1 MKQRGFLSAE
11 LTQYITVLSLL
22 SILIIPPLG
31 RYASHQIKAWQIQE
45 IIERVF
51 ELSREHYAKSVLI
64 SRCLAQTD
72 LDMPAINMNANQDG
86 IVIDVSYQQSG
97 VHRAPPS
104 GIRVSVR
111 FTEPKFYALKN
122 WLKPDEIS
130 GMTMRFYAPLS
141 YSLPDWQELNI
152 ATGCI
157 K

>member
-1 MKQRGFLSAE
+1 MKQGGFLSPE
-11 LTQYITVLSLL
+11 LTQYLVFLSLL

-31 RYASHQIKAWQIQE
+31 RYASLQIKAWQIQE
-45 IIERVF
+45 TIDRVF
-51 ELSREHYAKSVLI
+51 ARSREHYAKSVLT
-64 SRCLAQTD
+64 SRCLAQTR
-72 LDMPAINMNANQDG
+72 LDMKAINMSGNQDG
-86 IVIDVSYQQSG
+86 MIIDVAYQQSG

-111 FTEPKFYALKN
+111 STEPIYSLIN

-130 GMTMRFYAPLS
+130 GMTMHFYAPLS